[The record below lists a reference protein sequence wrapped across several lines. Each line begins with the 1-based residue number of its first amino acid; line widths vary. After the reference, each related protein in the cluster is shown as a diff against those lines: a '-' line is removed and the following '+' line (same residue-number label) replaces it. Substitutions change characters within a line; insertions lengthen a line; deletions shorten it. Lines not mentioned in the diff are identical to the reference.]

1 MFQIIESDP
10 EDDEPP
16 KPSTLDLFPPLRDP
30 NLAPTYSMDVDISKL
45 EAPTFTTLD
54 RGPSKTMM
62 KLKWD
67 HPVNLMGKKVCS
79 WLLLFQMNENFCIR

>member
-1 MFQIIESDP
+1 MILILIFFAISQIIESDP
-10 EDDEPP
+10 EDEEPP
-16 KPSTLDLFPPLRDP
+16 AATPMDIFPPPRELGA
-30 NLAPTYSMDVDISKL
+30 APTYSMDTDISQL

-67 HPVNLMGKKVCS
+67 HSVNLMGKKV
-79 WLLLFQMNENFCIR
+79 